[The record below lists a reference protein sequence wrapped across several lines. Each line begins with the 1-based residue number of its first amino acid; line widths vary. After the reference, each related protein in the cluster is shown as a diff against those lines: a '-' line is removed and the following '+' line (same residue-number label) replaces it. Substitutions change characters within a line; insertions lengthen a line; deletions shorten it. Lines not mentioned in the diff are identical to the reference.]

1 MQAVLCCVDVEL
13 AEKGDKR
20 AESSRADGCADPH
33 LPLNGTEIRIV
44 VDRETTEVEEA
55 ELGGKGGSDNQTNTS
70 DQNHDAVVVV
80 LDSDDKSLDSDD
92 TSLIAIFKNVA
103 LVLVTCGGDEAAIAR
118 LMKHRVVAICFLVTS
133 IFLPVSDTSSDVAL
147 TYEWLQPDSGD
158 EWFGKV
164 SLAILCVST
173 FMPAV
178 LLFFF
183 ESHGF
188 GNFNGK
194 LYDWDTHIFN
204 PVFGI
209 VLSITQMRLPVMAA
223 LSAYDI
229 AINGVSVIYLEGPAE
244 RGGDIEASVL
254 SGASGILFIKM
265 FELLCETTAEL
276 TLQFYKN
283 SYDYFVKD
291 EAPPFLLQLSI
302 SISLCTMAFGCA
314 GTFLNL
320 EHMPTKICATCYFLS
335 CLVARFAVMTSL
347 FIEFG
352 KPALGWV
359 VGAFCLRIGMTVAR
373 VHEGNWMDTLFVGG
387 LIGVFDHLVTFFLPL
402 GTAQRTG
409 PDALIALIGPSKD
422 PIVTDK
428 ITSITALATLAV
440 TLVENAIG
448 WLCIRLVNSET
459 DIPLLYFERFGL
471 VPMGLMLVFLA
482 LTRLSTAK
490 LMMMN

>member
-1 MQAVLCCVDVEL
+1 MQVVLCCVDVEL
-13 AEKGDKR
+13 TENGDKR

-33 LPLNGTEIRIV
+33 LPLNGTEIRSV

-55 ELGGKGGSDNQTNTS
+55 ELGGKGGSANQTNTS
-70 DQNHDAVVVV
+70 DQNDDAAAVVV
-80 LDSDDKSLDSDD
+80 LNSD

-147 TYEWLQPDSGD
+147 TYEWLQPDSGG

-173 FMPAV
+173 LLPAGL
-178 LLFFF
+178 LLFF
-183 ESHGF
+183 EALDDS
-188 GNFNGK
+188 
-194 LYDWDTHIFN
+194 DTRMFN
-204 PVFGI
+204 PVFGF
-209 VLSITQMRLPVMAA
+209 VLSITQMRLPVMVA

-229 AINGVSVIYLEGPAE
+229 AINGVSDIYLQGPAE
-244 RGGDIEASVL
+244 RGVGDIDLTGQAMAT
-254 SGASGILFIKM
+254 GASGILFIKT

-283 SYDYFVKD
+283 SYDYFAKD

-359 VGAFCLRIGMTVAR
+359 VGAFCLRIGMTCAR
-373 VHEGNWMDTLFVGG
+373 VHEGEWLKTLIVGVLG
-387 LIGVFDHLVTFFLPL
+387 GVFDHLLTFFLPL
-402 GTAQRTG
+402 GTARRG
-409 PDALIALIGPSKD
+409 RAGLIAVRGPSEE

-428 ITSITALATLAV
+428 ITSITALVNLAV
-440 TLVENAIG
+440 TTCRERDRMAVHPPREFGDGHPAA
-448 WLCIRLVNSET
+448 
-459 DIPLLYFERFGL
+459 LL
-471 VPMGLMLVFLA
+471 
-482 LTRLSTAK
+482 
-490 LMMMN
+490 

>member
-1 MQAVLCCVDVEL
+1 MAGRRSAVFARAMEL
-13 AEKGDKR
+13 
-20 AESSRADGCADPH
+20 SLW
-33 LPLNGTEIRIV
+33 LPAGAPV
-44 VDRETTEVEEA
+44 
-55 ELGGKGGSDNQTNTS
+55 
-70 DQNHDAVVVV
+70 
-80 LDSDDKSLDSDD
+80 
-92 TSLIAIFKNVA
+92 
-103 LVLVTCGGDEAAIAR
+103 DEAAIAR
-118 LMKHRVVAICFLVTS
+118 LMKHRVVAISFLATS
-133 IFLPVSDTSSDVAL
+133 IFLPVSDTISDVVL
-147 TYEWLQPDSGD
+147 TYEWLQHDSGD

-229 AINGVSVIYLEGPAE
+229 AINGVSDLYIKGPAE
-244 RGGDIEASVL
+244 RDFSGPDSLAQAIA

-291 EAPPFLLQLSI
+291 EAPPFLLKFSI
-302 SISLCTMAFGCA
+302 GISLSTMAFGCA

-335 CLVARFAVMTSL
+335 CLVARFAVMPSL

-352 KPALGWV
+352 KPAFGWV
-359 VGAFCLRIGMTVAR
+359 VGAFCLRIGMTCAR
-373 VHEGNWMDTLFVGG
+373 VHREEKG
-387 LIGVFDHLVTFFLPL
+387 
-402 GTAQRTG
+402 
-409 PDALIALIGPSKD
+409 
-422 PIVTDK
+422 
-428 ITSITALATLAV
+428 
-440 TLVENAIG
+440 
-448 WLCIRLVNSET
+448 
-459 DIPLLYFERFGL
+459 
-471 VPMGLMLVFLA
+471 
-482 LTRLSTAK
+482 
-490 LMMMN
+490 

>member
-1 MQAVLCCVDVEL
+1 MQAAAAASCVDVEL
-13 AEKGDKR
+13 AEKG
-20 AESSRADGCADPH
+20 
-33 LPLNGTEIRIV
+33 
-44 VDRETTEVEEA
+44 
-55 ELGGKGGSDNQTNTS
+55 GSANQTNTS
-70 DQNHDAVVVV
+70 DQNDDAAVV
-80 LDSDDKSLDSDD
+80 LDSD

-173 FMPAV
+173 LLPAGL
-178 LLFFF
+178 LLFF
-183 ESHGF
+183 EALDDS
-188 GNFNGK
+188 
-194 LYDWDTHIFN
+194 DTRMFN
-204 PVFGI
+204 PVFGF
-209 VLSITQMRLPVMAA
+209 VLSITQMRLPVMVA

-229 AINGVSVIYLEGPAE
+229 AINGVSDIYLQGPAE
-244 RGGDIEASVL
+244 RGVGDIDLTGQAMAT
-254 SGASGILFIKM
+254 GASGILFIKT

-283 SYDYFVKD
+283 SYDYFAKD

-359 VGAFCLRIGMTVAR
+359 VGAFCLRIGMTCAR
-373 VHEGNWMDTLFVGG
+373 VHEGEWLKTLIVGVLG
-387 LIGVFDHLVTFFLPL
+387 GVFDHLLTFFLPL
-402 GTAQRTG
+402 GTAQRG
-409 PDALIALIGPSKD
+409 GDGEGLITIDGPSKN

-428 ITSITALATLAV
+428 ITSITALVTLAV